1 LSHLIRKK
9 KIGGIWSIMVIAA
22 ILNGLVR
29 DKRIVIMHL
38 TIEIEQE
45 KDGLWLTEQI
55 VWRMVRLHLK

>member
-1 LSHLIRKK
+1 
-9 KIGGIWSIMVIAA
+9 MVIAA

-29 DKRIVIMHL
+29 DKRIVIMHF

>member
-1 LSHLIRKK
+1 LIRKK

>member
-1 LSHLIRKK
+1 MSQLIRKK
-9 KIGGIWSIMVIAA
+9 KIGIWSIMVIAA

-45 KDGLWLTEQI
+45 NDGLWLTEQI